1 MKRVVVTG
9 LGMVTPSGLGK
20 DSFWEVLCTGKS
32 CIGSPK
38 EIECKDNIVAEV
50 DNFHIV
56 DFVDRKIA
64 RYMDRSS
71 AFCFVASQL
80 AIEDARLNLE
90 REDRERIGISIGTFS
105 GPVNWLEKQYKKFFN
120 SPHNPVHIFTAITG
134 FFGNIIGSVSI
145 PLGIKGRGWTFLS
158 LDAAGCD
165 AIGYAYECILEGIAD
180 IFLAGGSEAPL
191 TPGMFYLFNSVGL
204 LAKSIELVHAASR
217 PFDMLRNGFILG
229 EGSWM
234 LVLEELNHALKRDAY
249 IYAEIKAFSTS
260 SDDNPSKAMKTA
272 IQRAGIRPEEID
284 YVNAYGISTPQD
296 DKKETMA
303 IKEVL
308 GSAAQ
313 KIPVSSIKSMFGHPL
328 GAAGSMQ
335 AACCALVIDQ
345 GVIPPTIN
353 YANPDPECDLDYVAN
368 IPRKSDVNI
377 VLQNTFS
384 LTRKNSAIVYSK
396 FLNNKNR

>member
-1 MKRVVVTG
+1 MKRVVITG
-9 LGMVTPSGLGK
+9 LGMVTPAGLGK
-20 DSFWEVLCTGKS
+20 DSFWEALCTGRS
-32 CIGSPK
+32 CIGLPK
-38 EIECKDNIVAEV
+38 EVECKDNNLKFVAEV
-50 DNFHIV
+50 NDFQIT

-71 AFCFVASQL
+71 AFCFVASQM
-80 AIEDARLNLE
+80 AIEDARLNLDK
-90 REDRERIGISIGTFS
+90 EDKERIGISIGTFS
-105 GPVNWLEKQYKKFFN
+105 GPASWLEKQYKNFFN
-120 SPHNPVHIFTAITG
+120 NSHNPVHIFTTITG
-134 FFGNIIGSVSI
+134 FFGNMIGSVSI
-145 PLGIKGRGWTFLS
+145 PLGIKGRGCIFLS

-165 AIGYAYECILEGIAD
+165 AIGYAYECIREGIAD

-191 TPGMFYLFNSVGL
+191 TPAMFYLFNSVGL
-204 LAKSIELVHAASR
+204 LAKYSEPVHAASR
-217 PFDMLRNGFILG
+217 PFDMLRNGFVLG

-234 LVLEELNHALKRDAY
+234 LVLEELSHAVKRESH

-260 SDDNPSKAMKTA
+260 CDVNSSKAMKTA
-272 IQRAGIRPEEID
+272 IQRADILPEEID

-296 DKKETMA
+296 DRRETMA
-303 IKEVL
+303 IKEAL

-313 KIPVSSIKSMFGHPL
+313 RIPVSSIKSIFGHPL

-335 AACCALVIDQ
+335 SACCALVIEQ

-368 IPRKSDVNI
+368 VPRESDVNI

-384 LTRKNSAIVYSK
+384 LARKNSAIVYSK
-396 FLNNKNR
+396 F